1 MAQVVDFYLAEE
13 RAKERAEVVRLAG
26 LEDDASR
33 ALLRGYVRE
42 AQRASLLP
50 ARMWSSV
57 TFVLT
62 PNCFPLRRHRPG
74 APGKIFLYITFP
86 LRFNRTLR
94 LVRRADVVRYDT

>member
-1 MAQVVDFYLAEE
+1 MFSDAAFVFAVGVAQVVDFYLAEE

-50 ARMWSSV
+50 ARMWSTMPFHTTTSCEKCSKID
-57 TFVLT
+57 THQPLT
-62 PNCFPLRRHRPG
+62 VCG
-74 APGKIFLYITFP
+74 Y
-86 LRFNRTLR
+86 
-94 LVRRADVVRYDT
+94 